1 MIENQ
6 INKDKKKKKIY
17 LHYNPRSKSNWKE
30 KIQENKNQNKEP
42 VISKLWLIFIDVILE
57 QITAFLLLLLHYLPL
72 YLNGSQG
79 VLITEVLILEVL
91 KVVKS

>member
-42 VISKLWLIFIDVILE
+42 VICKLWLIFIDVILE

-72 YLNGSQG
+72 YLNRSRG